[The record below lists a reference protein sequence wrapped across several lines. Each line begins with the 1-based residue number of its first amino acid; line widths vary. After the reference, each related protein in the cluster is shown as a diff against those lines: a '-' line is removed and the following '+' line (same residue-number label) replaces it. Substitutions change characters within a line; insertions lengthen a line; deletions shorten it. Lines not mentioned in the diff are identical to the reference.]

1 MDLAEL
7 TEIARK
13 ESDSHKPVQ
22 IRCCIAAACLATN
35 SQAVKQSLEEAV
47 TAENLA
53 EQVEV
58 YGVGCMRLCCQGPLV
73 QVEKTLNQKV
83 QVRSTKKLHLMMH
96 LQLLLL

>member
-22 IRCCIAAACLATN
+22 IRCCIA
-35 SQAVKQSLEEAV
+35 EAV